1 MKKVLSVLALT
12 LCAALLLAACGG
24 AKLPEGMD
32 QEAVDQ
38 AVEQS
43 IRLLDAKD
51 YAGLMDT
58 MTDEMKAAADEAA
71 WKEVW
76 EPMAEKVG
84 AFQSV
89 EKTSYAVS
97 NGLAVAVAKAK
108 FEKGTIT
115 VTLSYDADYAL
126 AGLYLK

>member
-1 MKKVLSVLALT
+1 MCIRDRPHGEKSVKGANDMKKVLSVLALT

-32 QEAVDQ
+32 QDAVDQ

-58 MTDEMKAAADEAA
+58 MTDEMKAAADEACLLY
-71 WKEVW
+71 
-76 EPMAEKVG
+76 
-84 AFQSV
+84 
-89 EKTSYAVS
+89 TSRCV
-97 NGLAVAVAKAK
+97 
-108 FEKGTIT
+108 
-115 VTLSYDADYAL
+115 
-126 AGLYLK
+126 